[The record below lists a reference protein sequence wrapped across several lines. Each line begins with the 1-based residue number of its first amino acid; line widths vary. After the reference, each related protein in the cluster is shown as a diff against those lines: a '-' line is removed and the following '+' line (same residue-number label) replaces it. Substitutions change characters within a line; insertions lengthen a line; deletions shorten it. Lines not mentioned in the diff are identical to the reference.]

1 MRYCYDK
8 VSRNGGYCAGLPVH
22 PRAGV
27 LSHGLGGHAAAALAV
42 PPAFRRQGRADE
54 EA

>member
-42 PPAFRRQGRADE
+42 PR
-54 EA
+54 